1 MAATPMAATP
11 MVATNY
17 KTFVIKL
24 AFQQHTAGA
33 YRSVHH
39 KLNAHY
45 RGIIH
50 DIDDLFTAMELIFQ
64 L

>member
-1 MAATPMAATP
+1 MATM
-11 MVATNY
+11 MMATNN
-17 KTFVIKL
+17 KLFVIEL

-33 YRSVHH
+33 YRSIHH

-45 RGIIH
+45 GGIIH
-50 DIDDLFTAMELIFQ
+50 DIDMISSRMELTSQ

>member
-1 MAATPMAATP
+1 MM
-11 MVATNY
+11 MATNN
-17 KTFVIKL
+17 KLFVIEL

-33 YRSVHH
+33 YRSIHH

-45 RGIIH
+45 GGIIH
-50 DIDDLFTAMELIFQ
+50 DIDMISSRMELTSQ

>member
-1 MAATPMAATP
+1 MAATPT
-11 MVATNY
+11 VAMNN
-17 KTFVIKL
+17 KPFVIEL
-24 AFQQHTAGA
+24 PFQQHTAGA
-33 YRSVHH
+33 YRSIHH